1 MAADYKTPQWL
12 LPNELNMSLNPALSE
27 SRHSLYSMEFDGTD
41 DFIQVGQTTDVI
53 IDFSKPWSVSWWAKW
68 TYSPSFDCFWQ
79 FGSTSSPVRYV
90 LAWVNSTGI
99 GYSISNSASVGI
111 GYNIANG
118 LNDGNWHNIVFT
130 GNGDTS
136 GSGIIN
142 IYIDGVLNTDTPTG
156 TGAGASSLTMNN
168 IGRGYATTGRYFNGS
183 IDELAIWNKELN
195 QSEIDVLSVANS
207 PANLMALPTKPVAYY
222 PLSEEAQM
230 GYSNWNFPNGSLQS
244 RTIEFDG
251 TGYISVTPTPFT
263 DFTVSFWINPSTTVS
278 ATYDG
283 ILGSGTIAA
292 QGGILRYVAY
302 DGSAS
307 VGNVLL
313 YLGGA
318 WIGVAALTNGEWSNV
333 ILTYDSTADEFK
345 SYKNGTLDTTISSPD
360 FSGQTTDAHS
370 FVDIGRR
377 NGTAGTIFNG
387 KISNVALWN
396 SSQVINVDNIYN
408 NGTPQSTYT
417 VTPNN
422 WWKLNVDDSTY
433 DTATSTWT
441 FTDGPGTNDGTST
454 TLPSTALVPSDL
466 QFESPY
472 SNYSLNFDGVDDYIE
487 TSGPNITSGG
497 FSFSAWVKTSDTVNN
512 QVIWNGIDSTTAK
525 SFVRITGTALRV
537 KIIDGSGGS
546 NNIDNTVTTADGNWH
561 HIAFTTDGL
570 TTTNGVI
577 VYVDGQELAVKGTLS
592 NAGFASTT
600 KNQIGSYATNTWNFN
615 GNIDEVAMWSSV
627 LTQAQIAQVYNNGYP
642 GDLTSLSPISW
653 WRLGEDAY
661 FVSNVVTIP
670 NKITGGPSGTGG
682 GGDQSAFLV
691 GDAPGSYGNG
701 LGDSLDVFDRIGD
714 APQSTENSVSI
725 NMIPSNRHS
734 YPAGYLPTQVNNVF
748 SMAFD
753 GINDYFDTSYII
765 PAISN
770 WSVSFWANIVD
781 PSNSNYYYYI
791 TARNSSTTGLIVW
804 SGSGS
809 ASSQRNFTAKINS
822 TTITFSVASFATWYN
837 IVITGDG
844 SNLTAYVDGVQV
856 ATTAISTLFPTLTYT
871 TKIGSNKDGTN
882 YFFNGQLDEVAIF
895 DYALSARQIK
905 QDIYNGTTTGKTA
918 DLNNISNLT
927 APVAWYRMG
936 D

>member
-27 SRHSLYSMEFDGTD
+27 SRHSLYSMDFDGSNDEIVTS
-41 DFIQVGQTTDVI
+41 FLGTGQTEITISAWINSNSIGADQTIFGTVWAASTACVFDV
-53 IDFSKPWSVSWWAKW
+53 D
-68 TYSPSFDCFWQ
+68 
-79 FGSTSSPVRYV
+79 
-90 LAWVNSTGI
+90 STGK
-99 GYSISNSASVGI
+99 
-111 GYNIANG
+111 
-118 LNDGNWHNIVFT
+118 LRLFFR
-130 GNGDTS
+130 S
-136 GSGIIN
+136 GSNPNPGFL
-142 IYIDGVLNTDTPTG
+142 VANTTLSADTWYHVAVTLSPNGSNMDCTFY
-156 TGAGASSLTMNN
+156 L
-168 IGRGYATTGRYFNGS
+168 NGS
-183 IDELAIWNKELN
+183 IDNTTGAAQAYGQGTTAIASSGTGYNIGSTAIYVGSNYNFFNGKIDEVAIFNRSL
-195 QSEIDVLSVANS
+195 SSAEITTIYNS
-207 PANLMALPTKPVAYY
+207 GVPANLMASSTKPIAYY
-222 PLSEEAQM
+222 PLGEEAQM

-263 DFTVSFWINPSTTVS
+263 DFTVSFWINPSTTAS

-283 ILGSGTIAA
+283 ILGSGTVSA

-360 FSGQTTDAHS
+360 FSGQSTDAHS

-396 SSQVINVDNIYN
+396 SSQVSNVDNIYN
-408 NGTPQSTYT
+408 NGAPQSTYT

-422 WWKLNVDDSTY
+422 WWKLNTDDSTY

-570 TTTNGVI
+570 TTTNG
-577 VYVDGQELAVKGTLS
+577 DCLCRW
-592 NAGFASTT
+592 AG
-600 KNQIGSYATNTWNFN
+600 
-615 GNIDEVAMWSSV
+615 VSS
-627 LTQAQIAQVYNNGYP
+627 
-642 GDLTSLSPISW
+642 
-653 WRLGEDAY
+653 
-661 FVSNVVTIP
+661 
-670 NKITGGPSGTGG
+670 
-682 GGDQSAFLV
+682 
-691 GDAPGSYGNG
+691 
-701 LGDSLDVFDRIGD
+701 
-714 APQSTENSVSI
+714 
-725 NMIPSNRHS
+725 
-734 YPAGYLPTQVNNVF
+734 
-748 SMAFD
+748 
-753 GINDYFDTSYII
+753 
-765 PAISN
+765 
-770 WSVSFWANIVD
+770 
-781 PSNSNYYYYI
+781 
-791 TARNSSTTGLIVW
+791 
-804 SGSGS
+804 
-809 ASSQRNFTAKINS
+809 
-822 TTITFSVASFATWYN
+822 
-837 IVITGDG
+837 
-844 SNLTAYVDGVQV
+844 
-856 ATTAISTLFPTLTYT
+856 
-871 TKIGSNKDGTN
+871 
-882 YFFNGQLDEVAIF
+882 
-895 DYALSARQIK
+895 
-905 QDIYNGTTTGKTA
+905 
-918 DLNNISNLT
+918 
-927 APVAWYRMG
+927 
-936 D
+936 